1 MASRQGMIRTTIALG
16 IALTLGAPLTASAQ
30 AGGGAGPAPAH
41 RAAALHRPVHRAG
54 RSTGRCTGRRPRSR
68 RRSTVH
74 ARGRRPGP
82 ALSALQLGLA
92 SGHAAQRSGTRSD
105 RLARISGE
113 GHHSSERAALQRDEV
128 PNQHQLPDV
137 G

>member
-30 AGGGAGPAPAH
+30 AGGGAGPAPAQQGGGAH
-41 RAAALHRPVHRAG
+41 
-54 RSTGRCTGRRPRSR
+54 TGRCTGRRRGGR
-68 RRSTVH
+68 GGRSTVH

-92 SGHAAQRSGTRSD
+92 SGHAAQRSGTRYRS
-105 RLARISGE
+105 RRSNIRG
-113 GHHSSERAALQRDEV
+113 RA
-128 PNQHQLPDV
+128 PCKWV
-137 G
+137 GSPAT